1 MDIDAIRD
9 YLGDDVIVNE
19 LIQYMSTEQLDVF
32 CEHLVDMYDLDYES
46 VKFQ

>member
-1 MDIDAIRD
+1 MEFDAIREF
-9 YLGDDVIVNE
+9 LGDDFIVNE
-19 LIQYMSTEQLDVF
+19 LIQYLSTEELDVF